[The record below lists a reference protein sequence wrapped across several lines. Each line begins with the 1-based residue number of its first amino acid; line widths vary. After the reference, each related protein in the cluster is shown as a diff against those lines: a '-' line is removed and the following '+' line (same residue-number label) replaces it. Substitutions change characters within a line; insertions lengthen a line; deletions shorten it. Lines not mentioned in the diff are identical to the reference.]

1 MKIPINLANSLSDVD
16 ISANGNIE
24 KIASHVGA
32 QLGAIEAIEYWGD
45 KYAEAVIVKVVSCEK
60 HPNADKLNLCK
71 IDDGKT
77 TRADRDD
84 TGLVQVVCGA
94 PNIKTGQ
101 LVVWLPP
108 GSTVPATFN
117 DPEPFI
123 LGSRELRGSISAGMI
138 ASPSELALSDD
149 HDGILVIPEKNDQ
162 LIGIKF
168 KDYYGLSDVVLDL
181 ENKMFTHRPDCF
193 GILGVA
199 RELAGIQHKQYAS
212 PAWYLEAPNFEKLE
226 KPTLP
231 ISVSVETKLVPRLM
245 VVSMSNITVSESRQD
260 IKSALLLS
268 GIKPI
273 NNVVDIT
280 NYLMQITAQPLHVYD
295 YDKVLKLSEN
305 QTANINA
312 NLSEKGQTLKL
323 LNGKTLVAKDG
334 DAIFIYADNTPIG
347 VGGVMGGADTEVDDN
362 TKNII
367 LECANF
373 NMYSIRKT
381 SMKYGLF
388 TDAVT
393 RFNKGQS
400 ILQNDRILKK
410 AMEMVSELCGGT
422 QASDVADISTKD
434 LPIPYKINVESSFIN
449 DRLGSNLSVEEIAKL
464 LNNVEFISKTNGTKV
479 EIEVPFWRTDIELAE
494 DIVEEVGRL
503 HGFDNLPVSLPKRPA
518 KPVKN
523 NTRMELKQKIR
534 NILSSAGANE
544 ALTYS
549 FVHGNLLEKAGQ
561 SSTDSY
567 QLSNAISPELQY
579 YRQSLLPSLLDKVAS
594 NLRSDYVRTADNEFS
609 LFEIN
614 KVHIKDELDPNEPEL
629 PNEFEHLA
637 CVFAADNKTSSTKYS
652 GSAYYASRKYLDSL
666 FEKLNQSYNIEEFVG
681 QDISENLKK
690 IIPLFA
696 KNRLGLVIVNN
707 QKVGLIGEFSNMV
720 EKNFKLPNFCSG
732 FELSLE
738 KIIQENPVYLK
749 IPKFPKI
756 QQDITVQTNIEKTYL
771 EIKDALDNS
780 LLSLVPEGSYFYL
793 GYPSMFAPENLTV
806 KNVSFKFWIA
816 DKDRTL
822 KSEEVNKLLDSVA
835 AKASL
840 KRI

>member
-1 MKIPINLANSLSDVD
+1 MKVPINLANRLSNVD

-24 KIASHVGA
+24 ETAIHVGA

-45 KYAEAVIVKVVSCEK
+45 KYADAVIVKVVSCEK
-60 HPNADKLNLCK
+60 HPNADKLSLCK
-71 IDDGKT
+71 IDDGRT
-77 TRADRDD
+77 TQTDRDHN
-84 TGLVQVVCGA
+84 GLVQVICGA

-108 GSTVPATFN
+108 GSIVPATFN

-123 LGSRELRGSISAGMI
+123 LGSRELRGTISAGMI
-138 ASPSELALSDD
+138 ASPSELSLSDD
-149 HDGILVIPEKNDQ
+149 HDGILVISEQNDE
-162 LIGIKF
+162 LIGTKF
-168 KDYYGLSDVVLDL
+168 KDYYGLSDIVLDL

-212 PAWYLEAPNFEKLE
+212 PAWYLEIPNFEKLP

-231 ISVSVETKLVPRLM
+231 ISVSIETKLVPRLM
-245 VVSMSNITVSESRQD
+245 AVAMSSITVGESHQD

-273 NNVVDIT
+273 NNVVDVT
-280 NYLMQITAQPLHVYD
+280 NYLMQITGQPLHAYD
-295 YDKVLKLSEN
+295 YDKVLSQGKT

-323 LNGKTLVAKDG
+323 LNGKTIVAKDG
-334 DAIFIYADNTPIG
+334 DSIFIYANNTPIG
-347 VGGVMGGADTEVDDN
+347 VGGVMGGSDTEVDDN

-367 LECANF
+367 LECASF
-373 NMYSIRKT
+373 DMYSIRKT

-410 AMEMVSELCGGT
+410 AMEMISELCGGT
-422 QASDVADISTKD
+422 QASDVADISTID
-434 LPIPYKINVESSFIN
+434 LPSPYKITVESSFIN
-449 DRLGSNLSVEEIAKL
+449 DRLGSNLSAEEISKL
-464 LNNVEFISKTNGTKV
+464 LNNVEFISKPNGTKV
-479 EIEVPFWRTDIELAE
+479 EIEVPFWRTDIELPE
-494 DIVEEVGRL
+494 DILEEVGRL
-503 HGFDNLPVSLPKRPA
+503 YGFDKLTVSLPERPA

-523 NTRMELKQKIR
+523 NTGMVLKQKIR
-534 NILSSAGANE
+534 SILSSAGANE
-544 ALTYS
+544 VLTYS

-561 SSTDSY
+561 STTDSY

-579 YRQSLLPSLLDKVAS
+579 YRQSLLPSLIDKIS
-594 NLRSDYVRTADNEFS
+594 LNLRSDYIRTTDNEFS

-614 KVHIKDELDPNEPEL
+614 KVHIKNEFDPDDSEL

-637 CVFAADNKTSSTKYS
+637 CVFAADNKTSSIKYS
-652 GSAYYASRKYLDSL
+652 GSAYYASRKYLDAL
-666 FEKLNQSYNIEEFVG
+666 FVKLNQSYIIEEFVS
-681 QDISENLKK
+681 QDIPENLKK
-690 IIPLFA
+690 LIPLFA
-696 KNRLGLVIVNN
+696 KNRLGLIVVNS
-707 QKVGLIGEFSNMV
+707 QKIGLIGEFSNKV
-720 EKNFKLPNFCSG
+720 ENNFKLPKFCSG

-738 KIIQENPVYLK
+738 KINQKSPVYIK

-756 QQDITVQTNIEKTYL
+756 QQDITIQTDSLKPYL
-771 EIKDALDNS
+771 EIKNNLYSS
-780 LLSLVPEGSYFYL
+780 LQSLVPEGSYFYL
-793 GYPSMFAPENLTV
+793 GYPSVFAPENSSV

-816 DKDRTL
+816 TQNRTL
-822 KSEEVNKLLDSVA
+822 KSEDVNKLLDSVA
-835 AKASL
+835 TKASF